1 VRLYL
6 QRAGLVL
13 GVAAV
18 AVLCL
23 SSAWLAAAIGIA
35 TAVVVAIDSFIFAR
49 PAAKPNHPGD
59 RINVDLR
66 RRR

>member
-1 VRLYL
+1 VKRLL

-13 GVAAV
+13 GIAAV

-35 TAVVVAIDSFIFAR
+35 TAVVVAIDSVIFAR
-49 PAAKPNHPGD
+49 PAAKPTHTGD
-59 RINVDLR
+59 RINVDLSR
-66 RRR
+66 RR